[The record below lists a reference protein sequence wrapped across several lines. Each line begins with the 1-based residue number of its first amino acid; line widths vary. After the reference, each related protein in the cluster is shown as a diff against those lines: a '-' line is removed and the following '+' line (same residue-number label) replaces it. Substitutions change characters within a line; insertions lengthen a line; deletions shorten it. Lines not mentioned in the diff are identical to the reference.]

1 MPGILVYLL
10 INMEKIFNGVIVGV
24 GGQGQITLL
33 QVLAQ
38 AAQLE
43 NFNIKT
49 SELHGL
55 SQKGGQVE
63 VHFRFGKGFF
73 SPLVKEGGAD
83 LIIALERQE
92 ALRACYYASKEAK
105 TIFLVND
112 FTLAIP
118 NQRPRAR
125 EEILK
130 TLEKFSKKAIFVPA
144 SEICQKEF
152 KAAIAAGVFLISLA
166 SFRGLLPLKPIFLK
180 KAIQKIIKTEYLK
193 LNLKIF
199 ELAKQKAEEFDF

>member
-10 INMEKIFNGVIVGV
+10 INMEKIFNGVIVGI

-33 QVLAQ
+33 KILAQ
-38 AAQLE
+38 AALLE
-43 NFNIKT
+43 NLDIKT

-55 SQKGGQVE
+55 SQKGGPVE
-63 VHFRFGKGFF
+63 VHFRFGKGVF
-73 SPLVKEGGAD
+73 SPLVQEGGAD

-112 FTLAIP
+112 FSLPIP
-118 NQRPRAR
+118 NEKPRAK

-130 TLEKFSKKAIFVPA
+130 TLEKFSEKAIFVPA

-152 KAAIAAGVFLISLA
+152 RAGIAAGVFLISLA
-166 SFRGLLPLKPIFLK
+166 AFKQVLPVKPLNLK
-180 KAIQKIIKTEYLK
+180 KAIQRVIKDKYLK
-193 LNLKIF
+193 LNVRVF
-199 ELAKQKAEEFDF
+199 DLARQLAAKFDF